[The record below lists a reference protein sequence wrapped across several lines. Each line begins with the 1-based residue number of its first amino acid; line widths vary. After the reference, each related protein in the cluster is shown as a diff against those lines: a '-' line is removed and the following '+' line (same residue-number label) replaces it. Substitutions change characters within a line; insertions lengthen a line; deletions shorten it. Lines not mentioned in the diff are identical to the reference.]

1 MIPKILLKL
10 SLLVLCFSSLG
21 LYAQTVDSEAMRL
34 GLYGGYDFHLN
45 SSDKILRVRPQR
57 RLCLGLT
64 FSPKTKKFIAF
75 GGAGLKMSKLHL
87 FTPQLTS
94 GFKNSVQSNL
104 IDYSH
109 LTGHDSLVA
118 RTMDNITKGTSEFRI
133 KGSYHQF
140 MQLGF
145 IINRGLS
152 PSFMFYYGSESIL
165 LQAPFTLST
174 DENGEFNYI
183 SMNSDFLE
191 FSFGVS
197 YVFDD
202 EPMALNLRVGFV
214 QRRYGNFNI
223 SGVGISEYTSGDIGN
238 DYARTRNIN
247 ISISFLGWSNWV
259 G

>member
-1 MIPKILLKL
+1 MINRIILNL
-10 SLLVLCFSSLG
+10 SLLALSFSSMG
-21 LYAQTVDSEAMRL
+21 LSAQTLDSEAMRL

-45 SSDKILRVRPQR
+45 SSDKIWRARPQR
-57 RLCLGLT
+57 RLCVGLT

-75 GGAGLKMSKLHL
+75 GGVGLKMSKLHL
-87 FTPQLTS
+87 FNPQLTI
-94 GFKNSVQSNL
+94 GFKNTVQSNL
-104 IDYSH
+104 TDYSH

-118 RTMDNITKGTSEFRI
+118 RTMDNLTRGASGFRI

-145 IINRGLS
+145 IINRGIS

-165 LQAPFTLST
+165 LEAPFTLSA

-183 SMNSDFLE
+183 SMNSEFLE
-191 FSFGVS
+191 FSIGVS

-214 QRRYGNFNI
+214 QRKYGNFNI
-223 SGVGISEYTSGDIGN
+223 SGVDLSEYTSGNIAN
-238 DYARTRNIN
+238 DYTRARNIN
-247 ISISFLGWSNWV
+247 ISISFLGWSNW
-259 G
+259 GG